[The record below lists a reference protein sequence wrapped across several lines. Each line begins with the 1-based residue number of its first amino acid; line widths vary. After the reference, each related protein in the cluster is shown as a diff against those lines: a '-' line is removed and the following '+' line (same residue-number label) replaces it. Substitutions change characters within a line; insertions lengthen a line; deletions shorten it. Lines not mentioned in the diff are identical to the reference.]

1 MTLNNNNLLDVL
13 NALKPHTIKS
23 IGSGENINESNI
35 KLWNGNTIPQNA
47 YHINFN
53 NINSVPSTINTQRI
67 AKCNSSNMPE
77 PEKEQNKSIFLN
89 LNNLN
94 KEAKTNIIPEKVKI
108 HSLKGSKSRQKSTKN
123 PRSHHPSHNAISKVL
138 DLTRNNQV
146 IESARD
152 KGQTMLQ
159 PVSSFLYWF

>member
-1 MTLNNNNLLDVL
+1 
-13 NALKPHTIKS
+13 
-23 IGSGENINESNI
+23 
-35 KLWNGNTIPQNA
+35 
-47 YHINFN
+47 
-53 NINSVPSTINTQRI
+53 
-67 AKCNSSNMPE
+67 MPE

-123 PRSHHPSHNAISKVL
+123 PRSHHPSHNAINKVL

-159 PVSSFLYWF
+159 PVSSFLY